1 MTPWL
6 STFHPDFIQRLC
18 RSFPTRAGV
27 SPLVKEFHLHLIS
40 DSTGETVTMVA
51 RACLAQ
57 FDGVNAKEHMWSM
70 VRSTDQIDQIL
81 SIVHDQPG
89 MVLYTLVHE
98 DLRQHLEDGCRRLMV
113 PHTPVLDPVLGAM
126 GAYFNAKVRARPG
139 RQHVMDAEYF
149 DRIEAMHFALS
160 HDDGQSTWD
169 LDNADVVLVGVSRT
183 SKTPTSIYLANR
195 GLKTANVPFVPGVP
209 LPDDLFKLTQPLV
222 VGLTKDPRRLVEIR
236 RQRLRLLDQDENT
249 DYVDLDMVSKEITE
263 ARRVFS
269 KHDWPVINVTRK
281 SIEETAANVI
291 QLYNSRRGA
300 TLTQSS

>member
-1 MTPWL
+1 M
-6 STFHPDFIQRLC
+6 
-18 RSFPTRAGV
+18 
-27 SPLVKEFHLHLIS
+27 KEFHLHLVS
-40 DSTGETVTMVA
+40 DSTGETVSMVA

-57 FDGVNAKEHMWSM
+57 FDGVQAQEHMWSM
-70 VRSTDQIDQIL
+70 VRSPEQIDQML
-81 SIVHDQPG
+81 GAVHDQPG
-89 MVLYTLVHE
+89 MVLYTLVHD
-98 DLRQHLEDGCRRLMV
+98 DLRKYLEDGCRRLMV
-113 PHTPVLDPVLGAM
+113 PHIHVLDPVLNAM

-169 LDNADVVLVGVSRT
+169 LDDADVVLVGVSRT
-183 SKTPTSIYLANR
+183 SKTPTSVYLANR
-195 GLKTANVPFVPGVP
+195 GIKTANVPFVPGVP
-209 LPDDLFKLTQPLV
+209 LPDDLFALTHPLV

-269 KHDWPVINVTRK
+269 KYDWPVINVTRK

-291 QLYNSRRGA
+291 QLLSRRRGEVPGP
-300 TLTQSS
+300 LT

>member
-1 MTPWL
+1 M
-6 STFHPDFIQRLC
+6 
-18 RSFPTRAGV
+18 
-27 SPLVKEFHLHLIS
+27 KEFHLHLVS
-40 DSTGETVTMVA
+40 DSTGETVSMVA

-57 FDGVNAKEHMWSM
+57 FDSVQAQEHMWSM
-70 VRSTDQIDQIL
+70 VRSPEQIDQL
-81 SIVHDQPG
+81 LAAVHDQPG

-98 DLRQHLEDGCRRLMV
+98 ELRKHLEEGCRRLMV
-113 PHTPVLDPVLGAM
+113 PHIHVLDPVLNAM
-126 GAYFNAKVRARPG
+126 GGYFNAKVRGRAG

-169 LDNADVVLVGVSRT
+169 LDEADVVLVGVSRT
-183 SKTPTSIYLANR
+183 SKTPTSVYLANR

-209 LPDDLFKLTQPLV
+209 LPEDLYKLTHPLV

-269 KHDWPVINVTRK
+269 KYDWPVINVTRK

-291 QLYNSRRGA
+291 QLLSRRRGEVPGP
-300 TLTQSS
+300 LT

>member
-1 MTPWL
+1 M
-6 STFHPDFIQRLC
+6 
-18 RSFPTRAGV
+18 
-27 SPLVKEFHLHLIS
+27 KEFHLHLIS

-209 LPDDLFKLTQPLV
+209 LPDDLFKLTHPLV

-269 KHDWPVINVTRK
+269 KYEWPVINVTRK